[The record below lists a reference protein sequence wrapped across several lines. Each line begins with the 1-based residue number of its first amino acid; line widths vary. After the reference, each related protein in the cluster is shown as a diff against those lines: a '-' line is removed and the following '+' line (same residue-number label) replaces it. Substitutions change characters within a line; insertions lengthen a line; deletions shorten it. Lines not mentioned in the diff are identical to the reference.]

1 MDNNAIKLTCEQA
14 EDELSGYLDDVLDLR
29 LRRQVEAHLATCAR
43 CQEILADFRQGD
55 ELLRALPFIEP
66 PADMR
71 DRFFNAPRYL
81 KLANA
86 RARGRN
92 FVTPLTAALVAA
104 AMLVVALGGALL
116 FRQGVW
122 GSQQANR
129 TGFTT
134 TIGNPDSDAP
144 LPAGPRLIYE
154 RDGALWSAS
163 ENGAGLPRQLT
174 PDGIPVAGWG
184 VSPNGRTVLFIDAHT
199 GALHTIRADA
209 LNDDIVGTVTAGH
222 APAADFWTT
231 PAGVAIAGGL
241 AWSPDNTRVAY
252 LAQSGDGTALHVMNA
267 TGAADT
273 IVNAGSGVMIGRP
286 LWSADSVYIAYT
298 ATQAGAQGIWVYNV
312 TTAHAVSVA
321 ALSDPHHGA
330 AVVGALA
337 WVPNRTPATITWS
350 AGANGAITGI
360 FRADATMSDSA
371 IPLTAKD
378 ATYTAADVSA
388 AGAWLLASG
397 PDLFTI
403 APDQTAARTVATLAH
418 PVTQIH
424 WAPSG
429 QLAAVVADGTLALL
443 RPGGP
448 LITVAHGLTAQSLV
462 AWSPDSSELA
472 WQSGDAVMTAQVHQ
486 GVVSAAKLAAKDVY
500 AQALVWSSDGQSLAV
515 RSSAAGL
522 LLVSADGAHI
532 HATDNHATHSSK
544 FAWSLAG

>member
-1 MDNNAIKLTCEQA
+1 MDNDTIKLTCEQA

-29 LRRQVEAHLATCAR
+29 LRRQVEAHLATCDR

-71 DRFFNAPRYL
+71 DRFFNSPRYL

-116 FRQGVW
+116 FRQGAL

-134 TIGNPDSDAP
+134 TIGNPDGGAP

-154 RDGALWSAS
+154 RNGALWSAA
-163 ENGAGLPRQLT
+163 ENGAGLPQQLT
-174 PDGIPVAGWG
+174 PAGIQVAGWS
-184 VSPNGRTVLFIDAHT
+184 VSPNGRTILYIDAHS

-209 LNDDIVGTVTAGH
+209 LNDDIVGTVTGGH

-231 PAGVAIAGGL
+231 PAGVEIAGGL

-252 LAQSGDGTALHVMNA
+252 LAQSGDGTALHVTNA

-273 IVNAGSGVMIGRP
+273 VVNAASGVMISRP
-286 LWSADSVYIAYT
+286 LWSADSIYIAYT
-298 ATQAGAQGIWVYNV
+298 TTRAGAQGIGVYNV
-312 TTAHAVSVA
+312 TTAHAVLVA
-321 ALSDPHHGA
+321 AHSDPRHGS
-330 AVVGALA
+330 AVVGELA

-350 AGANGAITGI
+350 AGVNGAITGI
-360 FRADATMSDSA
+360 FRADATTSDSTMS
-371 IPLTAKD
+371 LTA
-378 ATYTAADVSA
+378 AGASYTAADVSA
-388 AGAWLLASG
+388 TGAWLLASG
-397 PDLFTI
+397 HTLFTI

-418 PVTQIH
+418 PVAQIH
-424 WAPSG
+424 WAPSS
-429 QLAAVVADGTLALL
+429 QLAAVVSDGTLALL

-448 LITVAHGLTAQSLV
+448 MVMVARGLTAQSLV
-462 AWSPDSSELA
+462 AWAPDGGELA
-472 WQSGDAVMTAQVHQ
+472 WQSDDAVMTVQVHQ
-486 GVVSAAKLAAKDVY
+486 GVAGAAKLAAHEVD

-515 RSSAAGL
+515 RSSTGL

-532 HATDNHATHSSK
+532 RATDSHATRSSK